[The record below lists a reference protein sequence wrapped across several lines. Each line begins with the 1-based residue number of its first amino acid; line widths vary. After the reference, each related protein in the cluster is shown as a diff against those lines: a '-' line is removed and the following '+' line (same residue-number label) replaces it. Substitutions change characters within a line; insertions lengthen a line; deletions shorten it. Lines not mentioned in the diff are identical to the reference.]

1 MIICIKILQYAKHA
15 STTNPTLHSTNVS
28 NKCVNVMA
36 ENRNSCN
43 YNKNMRADLK
53 RELFFHQN

>member
-15 STTNPTLHSTNVS
+15 STTNPALHSTNVP

-36 ENRNSCN
+36 KNRNSCN
-43 YNKNMRADLK
+43 YKKNMRAGLK
-53 RELFFHQN
+53 